1 MRDFHCADAGMK
13 CDFIAKG
20 NTDDEVVRQAGSHA
34 QQAHGMQMSS
44 DLEKTVRGLIHDE
57 SSEAHRRAM
66 STAKG
71 RT

>member
-13 CDFIAKG
+13 CDFVAKG
-20 NTDDEVVRQAGSHA
+20 NTDDEVLRQAGSHA
-34 QQAHGMQMSS
+34 QQAHGMKVTP

-57 SSEAHRRAM
+57 SSEAHRRSM
-66 STAKG
+66 SKA